1 MFYCDVSCVFYME
14 KELGKEKKKQ
24 AKPLNVQKSLLLKKT
39 SLKNAEKKPKFG
51 LFSDAIYFLPFS
63 WYFCPVL
70 PSYMVVYFFC
80 SNAPI

>member
-1 MFYCDVSCVFYME
+1 ME
-14 KELGKEKKKQ
+14 KELGKEKKKKQ
-24 AKPLNVQKSLLLKKT
+24 EKPLNVQKSLLLKKM